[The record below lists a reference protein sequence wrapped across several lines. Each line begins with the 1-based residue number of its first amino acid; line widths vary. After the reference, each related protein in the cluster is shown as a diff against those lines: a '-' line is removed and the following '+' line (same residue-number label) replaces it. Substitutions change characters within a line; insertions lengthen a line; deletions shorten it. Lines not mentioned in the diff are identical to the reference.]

1 MANNYRKFLKLLES
15 WPVDPSKT
23 ERATMFPN
31 DFDFH
36 SGSKKDTKRNGD
48 FSIYVG
54 NVRVGLLIVRVF
66 KSLLALVVYAQSLQP
81 AGVAERD
88 VNRLTFG
95 FWYFSAY
102 GWCFF
107 IDSRYIAAGNLH
119 DIGFHLRER
128 VKKAFTA
135 GELFQGDEEKCAREH
150 ASLKRLADN
159 VYGKLYKRTISSSA
173 TGLTAEQCNSVLSS
187 EFLDLLQKENRSI
200 FSRLFRGK

>member
-1 MANNYRKFLKLLES
+1 MANNYRKFLKILES

-23 ERATMFPN
+23 ER
-31 DFDFH
+31 
-36 SGSKKDTKRNGD
+36 
-48 FSIYVG
+48 
-54 NVRVGLLIVRVF
+54 
-66 KSLLALVVYAQSLQP
+66 
-81 AGVAERD
+81 
-88 VNRLTFG
+88 
-95 FWYFSAY
+95 
-102 GWCFF
+102 
-107 IDSRYIAAGNLH
+107 